1 MGLIVLTE
9 RMWGFSV
16 WKSSMPV
23 PCSGWVHQTASVP
36 VVFCSYHMTLGSLA
50 SSNKPKDSHV
60 FSLLL
65 CVALKL
71 ERTKIKP
78 WLYHLQLYD
87 LGQVSWPLW
96 PPVSLFQNDA
106 NESPTPSDV
115 RTKWNQVLERCLA
128 LVQVHGRC
136 LKGGCC
142 CRLSMPT
149 LRCMRSHT
157 HPTLILAGY
166 KSYWSEL

>member
-1 MGLIVLTE
+1 MSENRQCQCLAVG
-9 RMWGFSV
+9 GFTRR
-16 WKSSMPV
+16 
-23 PCSGWVHQTASVP
+23 H
-36 VVFCSYHMTLGSLA
+36 L
-50 SSNKPKDSHV
+50 
-60 FSLLL
+60 SLLFFVLITWLLAPLPRQISPKTLMSSHSSCHPSL